1 MTSKFV
7 LKGMLPLCA
16 SFALLAAC
24 GDDDSSSVFG
34 GGESSTKKESVEKFK
49 NLEKCTKSLDGDT
62 VYVEADEA
70 DYVCDDGEWVKVSD
84 EDESSSSKG
93 GKSSSSGKDDK
104 SSSSD
109 KDSSSSKGESSSSK
123 GDDSSDSKDVSSSS
137 LSDVEKALGI
147 CDSATADSVGKIEK
161 KTYFC
166 KDGKWNV
173 VGGMDEVIGVCRKAI
188 YDSIAST
195 AGKTYICEESGW
207 VNISEL
213 DVKLGKCTKA
223 IADSMAQYGDYY
235 YRCNV
240 DDSLAQW
247 IKIELA
253 EYEVGKCSEALLD
266 TVVELMEWGLN
277 KYFSCEK
284 VDKEYVWKELNGVNQ
299 ADVYRWP
306 EGKDGDARWGDFDTS
321 ACYVYDSENKKD
333 YGQGWLHHPKDSL
346 SCMKGMTGCTFL
358 RADTLIKN
366 GETGESYRCY
376 ASTMGSPVWVKAS
389 EMEIEFGVCREAIVD
404 SVFKKDDKYHVCKYY
419 VYQSYSGYT
428 WGDADPVD
436 YDTYHWEKGKI
447 GDTAPGDVTGEL
459 YYYGKNGWT
468 YLTRWSWDVPLEVRF
483 KKDFSYG
490 TLEDGRDN
498 KVYKTV
504 KIGEQTWM
512 AENLNYIVPGQSWCF
527 KDSSEYC
534 KVGGRLYTWGAAID
548 SAALANDLNDPQ
560 TCGQDHGIESCDLTG
575 KVVKGVCPKGWH
587 LPSAEEWTTLYEAV
601 GSDPEALK
609 SETGWI
615 LADKYLNGTN
625 ESGFTALPIGYGI
638 IGDFYH
644 LDAYFWTST
653 LCGDGRCNPGN
664 GDTDTYAGYT
674 FIGGWESS
682 GSKRFITGEG
692 RDKKTRYSVRCV
704 KDSED

>member
-16 SFALLAAC
+16 SFVLLAAC

-93 GKSSSSGKDDK
+93 SKSSSSSKGDKSSSSDKDDK

-109 KDSSSSKGESSSSK
+109 KDSSSSKDESSSSK
-123 GDDSSDSKDVSSSS
+123 GDGSSDSKDVSSSS
-137 LSDVEKALGI
+137 LSDVEKALGV
-147 CDSATADSVGKIEK
+147 CDSATADSIGKIEK

-166 KDGKWNV
+166 KDGKWRV
-173 VGGMDEVIGVCRKAI
+173 VGGMEEVIGVCRKAI
-188 YDSIAST
+188 YDSIATT

-213 DVKLGKCTKA
+213 DVKLGKC
-223 IADSMAQYGDYY
+223 
-235 YRCNV
+235 N
-240 DDSLAQW
+240 
-247 IKIELA
+247 
-253 EYEVGKCSEALLD
+253 EALLD

-366 GETGESYRCY
+366 GETGESYKCY
-376 ASTMGSPVWVKAS
+376 ASMMGTPVWVKAS

-468 YLTRWSWDVPLEVRF
+468 YLTRWSWDVPLDARF
-483 KKDFSYG
+483 NEKVIYG
-490 TLEDGRDN
+490 TLEDSRDR
-498 KVYKTV
+498 KKYRTV
-504 KIGEQTWM
+504 EIGEQTWM
-512 AENLNYIVPGQSWCF
+512 AENLNYDVPGKSRCLH
-527 KDSSEYC
+527 DSLKYC
-534 KVGGRLYTWGAAID
+534 EVAGRLYTWAAAVD
-548 SAALANDLNDPQ
+548 SVALANDKDNPL
-560 TCGQDHGIESCDLTG
+560 TCGFGSSIGNCDLTG
-575 KVVKGVCPKGWH
+575 KVVKGVCPEGWH
-587 LPSAEEWTTLYEAV
+587 LPSLQDWTTLYDAISGKAEV
-601 GSDPEALK
+601 LK
-609 SETGWI
+609 SETGWK
-615 LADKYLNGTN
+615 LGKDVDNGSN
-625 ESGFTALPIGYGI
+625 ETGFTALPVGY
-638 IGDFYH
+638 FSVN
-644 LDAYFWTST
+644 LSMSTNDAHYWST
-653 LCGDGRCNPGN
+653 TLR
-664 GDTDTYAGYT
+664 DTDGYVRT
-674 FIGGWESS
+674 ASIYISFFLSEAYDP
-682 GSKRFITGEG
+682 RNAF
-692 RDKKTRYSVRCV
+692 SVRCV